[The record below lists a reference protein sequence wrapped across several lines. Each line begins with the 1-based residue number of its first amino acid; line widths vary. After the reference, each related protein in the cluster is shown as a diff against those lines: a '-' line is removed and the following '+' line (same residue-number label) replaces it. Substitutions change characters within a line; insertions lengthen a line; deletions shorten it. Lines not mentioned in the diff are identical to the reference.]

1 MVCQRT
7 INPHGLPWGCCKVG
21 VSGVRGPLAP
31 EKLLPVGRTGGAD
44 YPLGVG
50 TRPSGRPTIKGL
62 RGTASSRTRLV
73 SALHGLGSYL
83 TASQAWHTL
92 DGTLHRNEI
101 DYQAR
106 IGQWSRAFRRIWLK
120 PRFQVTM
127 SAGLLVPIELRCA
140 PEAWPKNRDRSANCT
155 SLREIVSTFVV
166 SRFLA
171 GALGRACDPV

>member
-21 VSGVRGPLAP
+21 VSGGSGAFGPREASTCGAS
-31 EKLLPVGRTGGAD
+31 GRRR
-44 YPLGVG
+44 V
-50 TRPSGRPTIKGL
+50 PSGCGHPAARSPHNNKGCAGL
-62 RGTASSRTRLV
+62 RPSRTRLV

-140 PEAWPKNRDRSANCT
+140 PEASAEESGSIRELHELARNSVDIRGFAISDWCSRK
-155 SLREIVSTFVV
+155 SL
-166 SRFLA
+166 
-171 GALGRACDPV
+171 